1 MFKQFFAVFCL
12 KSKEY
17 AAGMQQAV
25 GSLPD
30 RRLMAGGP
38 PGAGAGGAGGGGGIQ
53 QIFERNQEVPGDLKH
68 AWVCIDVRLNF
79 ISTFSYF
86 RCFMLFSYV
95 HVMSWSLA
103 SDVLLLAK
111 LHQTRYK
118 KSDVK
123 LKSSLLK
130 GIP

>member
-1 MFKQFFAVFCL
+1 MFIQFFAVFCL

-95 HVMSWSLA
+95 HVIA
-103 SDVLLLAK
+103 
-111 LHQTRYK
+111 
-118 KSDVK
+118 
-123 LKSSLLK
+123 
-130 GIP
+130 